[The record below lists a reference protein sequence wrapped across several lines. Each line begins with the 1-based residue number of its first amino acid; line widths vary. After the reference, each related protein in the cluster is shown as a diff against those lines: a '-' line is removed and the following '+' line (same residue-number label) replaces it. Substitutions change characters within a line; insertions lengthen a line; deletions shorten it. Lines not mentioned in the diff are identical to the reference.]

1 MNSKSAKIIVLPQN
15 SDQSEHLDDVFKKLY
30 DAIEYSTRNCD
41 IVLDF
46 GSVEVLSPQGLFLL
60 PTFDSLAQ
68 ESGHRLILKSVPPN
82 IKAILANMNSDS
94 QFYFAA

>member
-1 MNSKSAKIIVLPQN
+1 MNLKSAETIVLPQN
-15 SDQSEHLDDVFKKLY
+15 SEQSEHLDDVFKRLY
-30 DAIEYSTRNCD
+30 DTIEYGTRNCD

-46 GSVEVLSPQGLFLL
+46 GSVKALSPQGLFLL

-82 IKAILANMNSDS
+82 IKAILTNMNSDS

>member
-1 MNSKSAKIIVLPQN
+1 LNSKSAKTIVLPQ
-15 SDQSEHLDDVFKKLY
+15 SSEESEHLDDVFKRLY
-30 DAIEYSTRNCD
+30 DAIEYGTRNCD

-46 GSVEVLSPQGLFLL
+46 GSVEALSPQGLFLL

-82 IKAILANMNSDS
+82 IKAILANMSSDS